1 MYSVSAA
8 QFKQEGGSSD
18 AYEGCYLVEDIL
30 VETEWDVSLQG
41 LGHAL
46 EEWAEADSLVPLPD
60 VLVVAIVG
68 RK

>member
-30 VETEWDVSLQG
+30 VETE
-41 LGHAL
+41 
-46 EEWAEADSLVPLPD
+46 
-60 VLVVAIVG
+60 
-68 RK
+68 